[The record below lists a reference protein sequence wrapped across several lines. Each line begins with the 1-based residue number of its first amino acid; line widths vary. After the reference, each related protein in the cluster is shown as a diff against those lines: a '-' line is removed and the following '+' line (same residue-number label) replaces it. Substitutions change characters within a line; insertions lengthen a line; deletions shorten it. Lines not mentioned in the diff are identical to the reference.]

1 MTAVAAGASVCVL
14 GCGGGVP
21 LMHPAHTLPADR
33 VSMGAG
39 FSSHFEV
46 SSSVSELDPVAQQI
60 VYEGAIA
67 PGLAPW
73 AAGRMGIEGG
83 YEAGLSYSGRTLR
96 LDLRR
101 AFDFG
106 APALSVGLGAS
117 GVLPKRR
124 DDLAFRVG
132 GGGADVPLLFGLRS
146 EADIFAVW
154 LGARGGFEYLQ
165 GRRDLEVDPDA
176 PIDDALTEDVAVWH
190 GHVGGLAGLRV
201 GFRHVFAVLEVD
213 AAMHWADGD
222 VGSEAATIRQFGIA
236 PGGAL
241 IGQF

>member
-1 MTAVAAGASVCVL
+1 
-14 GCGGGVP
+14 
-21 LMHPAHTLPADR
+21 MHPAHPLPPDR

-39 FSSHFEV
+39 FSSQFAID
-46 SSSVSELDPVAQQI
+46 STTSDLAPVAQQ
-60 VYEGAIA
+60 VVHEGMFA

-73 AAGRMGIEGG
+73 AGGRMGIEGD
-83 YEAGLSYSGRTLR
+83 YEAGLTYSGRTIR

-101 AFDFG
+101 AFVFG
-106 APALSVGLGAS
+106 APALSLGLGAS

-124 DDLAFRVG
+124 DDLAFRAG

-146 EADIFAVW
+146 SADIFALW

-165 GRRDLEVDPDA
+165 GSRDLELAPDS
-176 PIDDALTEDVAVWH
+176 PIDGPTSEEISAWH
-190 GHVGGLAGLRV
+190 GYVGGLAGLRV

-222 VGSEAATIRQFGIA
+222 VGPDSVSVRQLGIA